1 MLDLSDL
8 EKGAD
13 ANSNGRTAITGIA
26 IVVAM
31 VTSLVLAISYFVPI
45 PVAVG
50 LIAGALWILS
60 LITAIV
66 LAAIQPGGFVAKP
79 QASRKDADQLGSD
92 VRLEPQSST
101 SEALDLDLRRTANSA
116 APRTRLRR
124 SELRILKRPTRSD
137 ADSY

>member
-66 LAAIQPGGFVAKP
+66 LAAIQPGG
-79 QASRKDADQLGSD
+79 LW
-92 VRLEPQSST
+92 QS
-101 SEALDLDLRRTANSA
+101 
-116 APRTRLRR
+116 
-124 SELRILKRPTRSD
+124 LKRAAKMLISWV
-137 ADSY
+137 AMFG